1 MTLEEFKNSLSQET
15 PPPQISKVLQALWQD
30 ANGQWDIAHRLAQ
43 SVNDTTG
50 AWVHAYL
57 HRKEGDLYNASYW
70 YSHANQTMPTIS
82 LEQEWE
88 EISKALLFVY
98 NEMILTV

>member
-1 MTLEEFKNSLSQET
+1 MTLIDFKNSLSQDI
-15 PPPQISKVLQALWQD
+15 PPAGISKVLEALWQD
-30 ANGQWDIAHRLAQ
+30 GKGRWDSAHQLAQ
-43 SVNDTTG
+43 SVNDATG

-70 YSHANQTMPTIS
+70 YSRANKTMPQVS

-88 EISKALLFVY
+88 EISQALL
-98 NEMILTV
+98 